1 MAEAT
6 TRQAISIK
14 TSERE
19 RERERKEERETV
31 GFCSS
36 GLGEDH
42 AKEDEREDE
51 LFRRGNDIHSL
62 VFSNSF
68 VPSEIFAHL
77 LAHLLSAA

>member
-1 MAEAT
+1 
-6 TRQAISIK
+6 
-14 TSERE
+14 
-19 RERERKEERETV
+19 V